1 MAGSGAAFMKIA
13 IVGTGIAGNTV
24 AHHLHAHHDISVF
37 EAQSHIGGHTHTH
50 DIELQGLHFAV
61 DTGFI
66 VFNDRTYPNFLKLL
80 DELMI
85 TAQPT
90 EMSFSVRSD
99 ARNLEYNG
107 HSLNTL
113 FAQRRNL
120 IRPSFLRMIQDILRF
135 NREAPTLLAQS
146 QEISLGQYLRE
157 GNYRADF
164 IHHYIIPMGAAI
176 WSTDPRSMMDFPAQF
191 FIRFFRNHGLL
202 EINNR
207 PQWYVVRG
215 GSREYAQAL
224 VAPFRSRIHLN
235 TPVTMIRRFAE
246 GVEIHAQGRAPEWF
260 DAVFIASH
268 SDQAL
273 AMLEQPSV
281 AEREVLGAI
290 PYQENEAILHTDTA
304 VLPKRKAAWAAWNY
318 HIDTDRAEGATLTY
332 NMNILQGLR
341 APETLCVTLNS
352 DARID
357 PSKIIK
363 RMSYAHPLYT
373 PESVAAQARQSEL
386 NGAQRTFFCG
396 AYWRNGFHEDG
407 VVSALTA
414 LEDFNRFTRAQN
426 HDTQLPLRRAS

>member
-1 MAGSGAAFMKIA
+1 MKLA

-24 AHHLHAHHDISVF
+24 AHHLHPQHDITVF

-85 TAQPT
+85 AAQPT

-99 ARNLEYNG
+99 ARDLEYNG

-135 NREAPTLLAQS
+135 NREAPALLEQALENK
-146 QEISLGQYLRE
+146 QEISLGAYLRD
-157 GNYRADF
+157 GGYRQDF

-176 WSTDPRSMMDFPAQF
+176 WSTDPRQMMEFPAQF

-215 GSREYAQAL
+215 GSREYAHAL

-235 TPVTMIRRFAE
+235 TPVTQIRRFAD

-273 AMLEQPSV
+273 AMLEQPS
-281 AEREVLGAI
+281 ASEREVLSAI

-304 VLPKRKAAWAAWNY
+304 LLPKRKAAWAAWNY
-318 HIDTDRAEGATLTY
+318 HIGESKTEGPTLTY
-332 NMNILQGLR
+332 NMNMLQGLH

-352 DARID
+352 DAQIA
-357 PSKIIK
+357 PNKIIK

-373 PESVAAQARQSEL
+373 PESVAAQARQSEI
-386 NGAQRTFFCG
+386 NGKQRTFFCG

-407 VVSALTA
+407 VVSALNA
-414 LEDFNRFTRAQN
+414 LDDFNHFQQQHG

>member
-1 MAGSGAAFMKIA
+1 MKIA

-85 TAQPT
+85 AAQPT
-90 EMSFSVRSD
+90 EMSFSMRSD
-99 ARNLEYNG
+99 AHNLEYNG

-135 NREAPTLLAQS
+135 NREASALLEQP
-146 QEISLGQYLRE
+146 QEISLGQYLRN
-157 GNYRADF
+157 GNYRKDF

-215 GSREYAQAL
+215 GSREYVHAL
-224 VAPFRSRIHLN
+224 AAPFRNRIHIN
-235 TPVTMIRRFAE
+235 TPVTTIRRFTD
-246 GVEIHAQGRAPEWF
+246 GVEVHAQGRAPEWF
-260 DAVFIASH
+260 DAAFIASH

-273 AMLEQPSV
+273 AILEHPTIE
-281 AEREVLGAI
+281 EREVLSAI
-290 PYQENEAILHTDTA
+290 PYQENEAILHSDTSL
-304 VLPKRKAAWAAWNY
+304 LPKRKAAWAAWNY
-318 HIDTDRAEGATLTY
+318 HIDQHNPAGATLTY

-341 APETLCVTLNS
+341 TPETLCVTLNS
-352 DARID
+352 DAHID
-357 PSKIIK
+357 PRKIIK
-363 RMSYAHPLYT
+363 RMNYAHPLYT
-373 PESVAAQARQSEL
+373 PESVTAQARQSEL

-414 LEDFNRFTRAQN
+414 LEDFNQFIHTQS

>member
-1 MAGSGAAFMKIA
+1 MKIA
-13 IVGTGIAGNTV
+13 IVGTGISGNTV
-24 AHHLHAHHDISVF
+24 AHHLHPQHDITVF

-50 DIELQGLHFAV
+50 DIELQGLHYAV

-85 TAQPT
+85 AAQPT
-90 EMSFSVRSD
+90 EMSFSVRSED
-99 ARNLEYNG
+99 RNLEYNG
-107 HSLNTL
+107 NSLNTL

-120 IRPSFLRMIQDILRF
+120 VRPSFLRMIRDILRF
-135 NREAPTLLAQS
+135 NREALTLLEQT
-146 QEISLGQYLRE
+146 QQISLGQYLSDGRYCE
-157 GNYRADF
+157 DF
-164 IHHYIIPMGAAI
+164 VHHYIIPMGAAI
-176 WSTDPRSMMDFPAQF
+176 WSTDPHSMMDFPAQF

-235 TPVTMIRRFAE
+235 TPVSRIRRFTE
-246 GVEIHAQGRAPEWF
+246 GVEIHVQGRAPEWF

-281 AEREVLGAI
+281 AEREVLRAI

-304 VLPKRKAAWAAWNY
+304 LLPKRKAAWAAWNY
-318 HIDTDRAEGATLTY
+318 HIDRDNAAGATLTY
-332 NMNILQGLR
+332 NMNILQGLQ

-352 DARID
+352 DAKID
-357 PSKIIK
+357 PRKIIK
-363 RMSYAHPLYT
+363 RMHYAHPLYG

-386 NGAQRTFFCG
+386 NGVQRTFFCG

-414 LEDFNRFTRAQN
+414 LNDFNQLIGTQH
-426 HDTQLPLRRAS
+426 HDAQLPLRRAS